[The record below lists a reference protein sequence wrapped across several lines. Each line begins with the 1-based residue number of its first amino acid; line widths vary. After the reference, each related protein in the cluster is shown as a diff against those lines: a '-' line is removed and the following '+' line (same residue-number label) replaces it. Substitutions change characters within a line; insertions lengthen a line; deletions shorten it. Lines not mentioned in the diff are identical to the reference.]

1 MLRRLV
7 DVSESHRC
15 LTVRRGLLE
24 VRDGDADG
32 TVVGAVPLDDIEA
45 LVVHAEG
52 VTYQHR
58 VLRELSVRGVPVV
71 VCNPTH
77 VPVSIL
83 WPLDGHHEVARR
95 LDAQC
100 SASLPLQKR
109 LWASIVR
116 QKVAQQASVLAS
128 RDADGAAKL
137 RVLAGRVRSGDA
149 DNREAVAAQLYW
161 PRLFGHRFTRQ
172 RGTAGVNGLLNYGY
186 AVLRAVTARAVVAA
200 GLHPAMGIHHS
211 HDANPFRLVDDLME
225 VWRPF
230 VDRVVASLDAQAER
244 TLTRPA
250 KARLVAT
257 FYVDVQIANDRTPL
271 VTCIHRLATSLALV
285 YLGRR
290 TTLDFPPVGPPL
302 EDAGADIDESPS

>member
-7 DVSESHRC
+7 DVSESGRC
-15 LTVRRGLLE
+15 LSVTRGLLE
-24 VRDGDADG
+24 VRDGDAGGPIVG
-32 TVVGAVPLDDIEA
+32 TVPLDDIEA

-58 VLRELSVRGVPVV
+58 VLRELSVRGTPVV
-71 VCNPTH
+71 VCNSTH
-77 VPVSIL
+77 MPVSIL
-83 WPLDGHHEVARR
+83 WPLNGHHEVARR
-95 LDAQC
+95 LEAQC
-100 SASLPLQKR
+100 AASRPLQKR
-109 LWASIVR
+109 LWAAIVR
-116 QKVAQQASVLAS
+116 QKIAQQASVLAS
-128 RDADGAAKL
+128 RDPNGAARL
-137 RVLAGRVRSGDA
+137 RALAQRVRSGDP

-250 KARLVAT
+250 KVRLLAAL
-257 FYVDVQIANDRTPL
+257 YVDVQTAEGRTPL
-271 VTCIHRLATSLALV
+271 ITCIHRLATSLALV

-290 TTLDFPPVGPPL
+290 KTLDFPPV
-302 EDAGADIDESPS
+302 